1 MWKMPAL
8 ARVSEGYGKKTKNK
22 PKSVLRMRARREEA
36 QKMCFLPDFRFN
48 ARRKLF
54 VSRDMTVATRFFW
67 FLSLSALLF
76 AARPAAHAQSALQ
89 GGEIKGVVDRGEK
102 AISLVSSNADI
113 AGLLEVAFSTHG
125 GFRVVKAGSGTF
137 NFVINPAGA
146 NAVNLQIQ
154 SGRPAVTQLNETVRG
169 NSLMDAALRAADL
182 AVLRT
187 TGKPGY
193 FAGKLAFVTANGKR
207 QEIYTSDLFFRNVKR
222 LTQDGSYSQHPRWA
236 PDGRKLLYT
245 GYYRTGFP
253 DIFLIDLDTGRR
265 VTVAGYKGTNTGA
278 VFSPSGRN
286 IAMVLSSSGSP
297 EVYVAGADGQRPQLV
312 TQGTRRSVESDP
324 DWSPDSGQL
333 VLTSDQLG
341 GPQLFVVSARGGRPS
356 RLPTNISGYC
366 TEPAWNPVS
375 GANTIAFTASTRGG
389 YQIALYDLSGRKSQ
403 FLTGGGGSFSQP
415 RWLNDGRHLVA
426 TYSARGQET
435 LWIIDTETGKK
446 TKLPSGR
453 LNSISQP
460 DFVYPK

>member
-1 MWKMPAL
+1 
-8 ARVSEGYGKKTKNK
+8 
-22 PKSVLRMRARREEA
+22 
-36 QKMCFLPDFRFN
+36 
-48 ARRKLF
+48 
-54 VSRDMTVATRFFW
+54 MTVATRFLW

-76 AARPAAHAQSALQ
+76 VARPAVQAQVID
-89 GGEIKGVVDRGEK
+89 GGVIQSTVQAGTKPV
-102 AISLVSSNADI
+102 AIVSSNADV

-125 GFRVVKAGSGTF
+125 GFRVVKPGEGVFTFVVTPAGS
-137 NFVINPAGA
+137 
-146 NAVNLQIQ
+146 NAVQLQIK
-154 SGRPAVTQLNETVRG
+154 SGRPAVTQLTETVRG
-169 NSLMDAALRAADL
+169 NSLADAALRAGDL

-187 TGKPGY
+187 TGKPGF
-193 FAGKLAFVTANGKR
+193 FAGKLAFVGANGKK
-207 QEIYTSDLFFRNVKR
+207 QEVYTSDLFFRNTKR
-222 LTQDGSYSQHPRWA
+222 LTGDNSYSQHPRWS

-253 DIFLIDLDTGRR
+253 DVFMIDLDTGRR

-278 VFSPSGRN
+278 VFSPSGQS

-297 EVYVAGADGQRPQLV
+297 EVYVAGPDGQRPRLV
-312 TQGTRRSVESDP
+312 SQGTTRSVESDP
-324 DWSPDSGQL
+324 DWSPDGGRL

-375 GANTIAFTASTRGG
+375 GMNKIAFTASTRGS
-389 YQIALYDLSGRKSQ
+389 YQIALYDLSARKSQ
-403 FLTGGGGSFSQP
+403 FLTSGGGSFSQP

-426 TYSARGQET
+426 TYAARGQQT
-435 LWIIDTETGKK
+435 LWLIDSETGKK

-453 LNSISQP
+453 LTNISQP
-460 DFVYPK
+460 DFVYPN